1 MKRTLLVFL
10 ALMFCFFAFAGCIES
25 DANDLKFEFSYEIKE
40 STYLRGEKISITATV
55 KNVSG
60 KTYSYKGCSGNDFI
74 PQISLY
80 TGSGEEQYS
89 ILPDPIVLP
98 TDVVEKKVKNGES
111 GSIVYSFPI
120 PDDAKFGRYS
130 ITLSFGESKQEFVE
144 VLKITEVTS
153 QNDTGKFGYCSTV
166 ISCGGQEIKPVRT
179 LVYANEYSITGGEA
193 LLYGDGVPFWEIFS
207 HSGAKLSDIPTI
219 VANEKIEISPPEH
232 SEIYQPD
239 IRNTNFESLDLHST
253 WDELHLL
260 PEGEYLISFY
270 RKIDS
275 RDDKENEETYWII
288 LYENVFRL
296 VILPKELRGGYH
308 SLVFNNESALAPD
321 FNAKEKYRA
330 GDTVRLKLV
339 TLTEHYYRVYVNGEE
354 ISRTE
359 SDLYYSFF
367 EFVMPDK
374 DAHIEIQDVWVDI
387 PRA

>member
-10 ALMFCFFAFAGCIES
+10 ALMFCFSAFAGCTES
-25 DANDLKFEFSYEIKE
+25 NTEDLKFEFSYEIKE

-60 KTYSYKGCSGNDFI
+60 KTYRYTGCSGNDFI
-74 PQISLY
+74 PQISLH

-111 GSIVYSFPI
+111 GSIVYSFQI

-130 ITLSFGESKQEFVE
+130 ITLSFGESKQEFVN

-153 QNDTGKFGYCSTV
+153 QNDTGIFGYCTTV
-166 ISCGGQEIKPVRT
+166 ISCDGQEINPIET
-179 LVYANEYSITGGEA
+179 LVYTNEYSMSGES
-193 LLYGDGVPFWEIFS
+193 LLCGDGNPFWVIFS
-207 HSGAKLSDIPTI
+207 QSGAKLSDIPTI
-219 VANEKIEISPPEH
+219 VANEKIEILPPEH
-232 SEIYQPD
+232 STIGSPD
-239 IRNTNFESLDLHST
+239 IRDTKYNKLKLSSS

-260 PEGEYLISFY
+260 PEGEYLISFNE
-270 RKIDS
+270 KTDS
-275 RDDKENEETYWII
+275 RNYKENAETYWITM
-288 LYENVFRL
+288 YENVFRL

-308 SLVFNNESALAPD
+308 SLVFNNESDLAPD

-354 ISRTE
+354 ISMTE

-387 PRA
+387 PSA